1 MTRSMTD
8 AVKSRADR
16 ELNDRELD
24 GVVGGDGS
32 LRQALTRLSQTANPP
47 GGSGTEMNFGNG
59 KDARE
64 LQDSELEAVSGGA
77 SMVEYTMISLTV
89 LAIAV
94 AKRLSS

>member
-1 MTRSMTD
+1 MTTVINSS
-8 AVKSRADR
+8 AAR
-16 ELNDRELD
+16 ERDNQT
-24 GVVGGDGS
+24 GD
-32 LRQALTRLSQTANPP
+32 
-47 GGSGTEMNFGNG
+47 

-77 SMVEYTMISLTV
+77 SMVEYAIIRGAV

>member
-1 MTRSMTD
+1 MT
-8 AVKSRADR
+8 
-16 ELNDRELD
+16 
-24 GVVGGDGS
+24 
-32 LRQALTRLSQTANPP
+32 TAINA
-47 GGSGTEMNFGNG
+47 SAARITEMNFGNG

-77 SMVEYTMISLTV
+77 SMVEYAIIRGAV